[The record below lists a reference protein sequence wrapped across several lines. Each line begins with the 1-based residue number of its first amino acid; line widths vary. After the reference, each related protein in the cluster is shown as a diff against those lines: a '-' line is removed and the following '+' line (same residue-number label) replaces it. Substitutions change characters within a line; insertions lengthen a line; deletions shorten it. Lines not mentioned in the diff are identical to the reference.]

1 MSKNLATLE
10 KSQISE
16 LKPIFWSSVDKV
28 RVTLTKRNPNNL
40 FFLLLI
46 SLQKSCSS
54 TTRLEKKLI
63 SSENPTSQ
71 LKPQLSMVR
80 LEVL

>member
-28 RVTLTKRNPNNL
+28 RVGRFSNDNGDGNENVTNL
-40 FFLLLI
+40 HI
-46 SLQKSCSS
+46 
-54 TTRLEKKLI
+54 
-63 SSENPTSQ
+63 
-71 LKPQLSMVR
+71 
-80 LEVL
+80 